1 MRLIGRFSPSPRATT
16 PPRRPTSAAPTRLPL
31 GPYGWSAQCLDV
43 DLLTRHQIGEVDVL
57 VFDLEM
63 NACLN
68 EISRRLE
75 VDDVTANRLW
85 EGLSDV
91 YELMASQCLPRR

>member
-1 MRLIGRFSPSPRATT
+1 
-16 PPRRPTSAAPTRLPL
+16 
-31 GPYGWSAQCLDV
+31 
-43 DLLTRHQIGEVDVL
+43 
-57 VFDLEM
+57 M